1 METINILRL
10 KNGEDIVSYIDQY
23 NKDEL
28 ILREPMLVI
37 IKPDY
42 KSGQQIIGMD
52 SWLPFQLLKNNEVV
66 LKVSD
71 VLLTMHPND
80 EFTEFYEN
88 TVHNFK
94 SKNSDTESESDLE
107 PTKLTEEEMTMILS
121 AMEQKESICH

>member
-28 ILREPMLVI
+28 ILREPMLVV

-42 KSGQQIIGMD
+42 KSGQQMIGMD
-52 SWLPFQLLKNNEVV
+52 SWLPFQILKNNEVV
-66 LKVSD
+66 LKTSD
-71 VLLTMHPND
+71 VLLTMHPNS

-88 TVHNFK
+88 TVHNLK
-94 SKNSDTESESDLE
+94 SKTEKNNTESDEES
-107 PTKLTEEEMTMILS
+107 TRLTEEEMTMILS
-121 AMEQKESICH
+121 AMEQKENICH

>member
-28 ILREPMLVI
+28 ILREPMLVV

-42 KSGQQIIGMD
+42 KSGQQMIGMD
-52 SWLPFQLLKNNEVV
+52 SWLPFQILKNNEVV
-66 LKVSD
+66 LKTSD
-71 VLLTMHPND
+71 VLLTMYPNS

-88 TVHNFK
+88 TVHNLK
-94 SKNSDTESESDLE
+94 SKIEQNNNDHDEET
-107 PTKLTEEEMTMILS
+107 TRLTEEEMTMILS

>member
-28 ILREPMLVI
+28 ILREPMLVV

-42 KSGQQIIGMD
+42 KSGQQMIGMD
-52 SWLPFQLLKNNEVV
+52 SWLPFQILKSNEVV

-71 VLLTMHPND
+71 VLLTMHPNS

-88 TVHNFK
+88 TVHNLN
-94 SKNSDTESESDLE
+94 SKNSDLDLE
-107 PTKLTEEEMTMILS
+107 EETTRLTEEEMTMILS